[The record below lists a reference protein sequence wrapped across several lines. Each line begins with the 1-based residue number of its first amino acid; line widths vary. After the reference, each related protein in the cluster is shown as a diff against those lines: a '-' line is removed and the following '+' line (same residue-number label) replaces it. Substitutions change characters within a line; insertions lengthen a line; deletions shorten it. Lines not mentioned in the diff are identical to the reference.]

1 MAIVAIVGRP
11 NVGKSTIFNILT
23 GSKSAIVAD
32 FSGLTRDRKY
42 GKLKDS
48 LVTIIDTGGINEDSD
63 NMSFAIREQ
72 TRLAIDEADHIVL
85 VVDALDGLLPTDRE
99 IAQTLRK
106 QNKTVTLVVNKT
118 DNFMLEQSSFEF
130 NSLGFDETIFLS
142 ASHNKGFSELN
153 ELLRSLDDHD
163 QIEEKDL
170 KDDNLKISI
179 IGRPNAGKSTL
190 INALLGE
197 DRLVV
202 SPESGTTRDSIDVVL
217 RENNQEITLIDT
229 AGMRRKRS
237 IKEETEKFSVSKS
250 VDSIK
255 RADLVILLID
265 GSENIVDQDIH
276 LLGLTLAIGRPVLV
290 TANKIDLLTKSGKES
305 LESKLNRKL
314 KFANYLKIHFISAKE
329 RRGLKKLMTIAQG
342 IYQNSLKDLDT
353 SVLNRLLKSAI
364 MAQQPA
370 MAGRFRPKLRYA
382 HSGGKNPPTIVIHGN
397 NLKQIQDSYT
407 RYLEKYF
414 RIQLQ
419 LGSTPLEIL
428 YKEQTNPYKNKT
440 NKLNERQLKKRKR
453 MIKRRKK

>member
-329 RRGLKKLMTIAQG
+329 RRGLKKLMTIAKG

>member
-63 NMSFAIREQ
+63 NMSYAIREQ

-290 TANKIDLLTKSGKES
+290 TANKIDLLTKSGKDS

-314 KFANYLKIHFISAKE
+314 QFANYLKIHFISAKE
-329 RRGLKKLMTIAQG
+329 RRGLKKLMTIAKG

-407 RYLEKYF
+407 RYLENYF

-428 YKEQTNPYKNKT
+428 YKEQTNPYKNKI

>member
-72 TRLAIDEADHIVL
+72 TRLAIEEADHILL
-85 VVDALDGLLPTDRE
+85 VVDALDGLLPTDGE

-106 QNKTVTLVVNKT
+106 QNKKVTLVVNKT

-217 RENNQEITLIDT
+217 RKNNQEITLIDT

-329 RRGLKKLMTIAQG
+329 RRGLKKLMTIAKG

-407 RYLEKYF
+407 RYLENYF
-414 RIQLQ
+414 RIQLK

-428 YKEQTNPYKNKT
+428 YKEQTNPYKNKI